1 MQVTSLSESVCSHS
15 GISKPLL
22 TAKLA
27 VETETRF

>member
-1 MQVTSLSESVCSHS
+1 MQVASLRKSVFSQS